1 MGAIKL
7 DGVAGLTDTLV
18 PNRFLDY
25 YMPNANGEFVK
36 IYLYLLRA
44 LSSPDCDV
52 SICHIADI
60 FNHTEKDVVRA
71 LKYWENSGLI
81 DLCFDTDKSL
91 TGITLKPIAAEYTV
105 NDDTSIEMHHSDTE
119 LNSISKSDDN
129 TTKTANNTGNRQSD
143 TPSSDNLNIANPS
156 DYVSSE
162 NDIDVSYI
170 TNNGTIN
177 ASYENQYTSA
187 KADAATTVRAE
198 SVDKHMKHAYSTNEI
213 TMFKSKSEVTEFLYL
228 AEKYI
233 GKTLSGTDV
242 NSLLY
247 IYDVL
252 EFEPDLIEYLV
263 EYCVTNGHRNLRY
276 IEKVAL
282 SWSEEGINTVELA
295 KANTTLYSKSCYP
308 VLKAFGLSGRNP
320 GEGEKAMIVKWT
332 NSYGFDMDIILDA
345 CNRTINTIHQ
355 PSFEYADS
363 ILSKWKE
370 KGIHTLSDIKALDA
384 EHSKKKTEHAGA
396 YNSSKNS
403 TAAKSKNSFNDFEQR
418 DYDYKQLEKKLLGN
432 L

>member
-1 MGAIKL
+1 MSGIKL
-7 DGVAGLTDTLV
+7 DGSSGLTDTLV

-44 LSSPDCDV
+44 LSSPGCDI

-81 DLCFDTDKSL
+81 DLCFDSDKSI
-91 TGITLKPIAAEYTV
+91 TGITLKPIRNNYVADA
-105 NDDTSIEMHHSDTE
+105 DTSVEAGHSDTAFTM
-119 LNSISKSDDN
+119 ISKAEDNPAGHAEYMSDNVDN
-129 TTKTANNTGNRQSD
+129 SQPVVSQNNTS
-143 TPSSDNLNIANPS
+143 I
-156 DYVSSE
+156 
-162 NDIDVSYI
+162 
-170 TNNGTIN
+170 
-177 ASYENQYTSA
+177 
-187 KADAATTVRAE
+187 
-198 SVDKHMKHAYSTNEI
+198 VDKHTKHTYTTNEI
-213 TMFKSKSEVTEFLYL
+213 TLFKSKSEVTEFLYL

-233 GKTLSGTDV
+233 GKPLSGSDV

-263 EYCVTNGHRNLRY
+263 EYCVTNGHRSLRY
-276 IEKVAL
+276 IEKVAI
-282 SWSEEGINTVELA
+282 SWADEGINTVERA

-308 VLKAFGLSGRNP
+308 VLKAFGLNGRNP

-332 NSYGFDMDIILDA
+332 TSYGFDMDIILDA

-370 KGIHTLSDIKALDA
+370 KGIRTLSDIKALDDA
-384 EHSKKKTEHAGA
+384 HTKNKNESVRNQSVQNH
-396 YNSSKNS
+396 SKNS
-403 TAAKSKNSFNDFEQR
+403 TSGKTKNSFNDFDQR
-418 DYDYKQLEKKLLGN
+418 DYDYQKLEKKLLGN